1 MSPELYDQGKQ
12 VFDKRD
18 DIKKRESDREL
29 QRAKMRFTKGR

>member
-1 MSPELYDQGKQ
+1 METGKGKQ

-29 QRAKMRFTKGR
+29 QRAKMKFTKGR